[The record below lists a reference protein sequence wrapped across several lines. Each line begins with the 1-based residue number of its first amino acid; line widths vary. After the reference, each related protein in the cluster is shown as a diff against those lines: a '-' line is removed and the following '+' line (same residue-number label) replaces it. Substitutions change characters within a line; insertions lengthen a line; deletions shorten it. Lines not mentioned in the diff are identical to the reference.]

1 MLSFFNFSTNPH
13 ATDKSGACLRLTEIE
28 REGRGSYQIQ
38 RISLKDPID
47 TPNGGYN
54 YEICPQRVGGKFCPA
69 SLSQKERLYVPPF
82 FLAFP
87 FATCTPA
94 RPPVRFPRFLS
105 PRLPFFSSYPFFPMP
120 TKRPSASLRYSK
132 MLTIV
137 FCLLTAYSKAI
148 FVPPASLFSLS

>member
-87 FATCTPA
+87 FATCTSA
-94 RPPVRFPRFLS
+94 RLSCPFSPFPLSASAFLFS
-105 PRLPFFSSYPFFPMP
+105 LPFFSSLCPSLFLLFFLPHSPPFF
-120 TKRPSASLRYSK
+120 TPS
-132 MLTIV
+132 
-137 FCLLTAYSKAI
+137 
-148 FVPPASLFSLS
+148 PALSSCPFSLPFFFLCR

>member
-94 RPPVRFPRFLS
+94 RLSVRFPRFLS
-105 PRLPFFSSYPFFPMP
+105 LHLPFCSPSPFFLCRRKGRRLPCV
-120 TKRPSASLRYSK
+120 TLK
-132 MLTIV
+132 
-137 FCLLTAYSKAI
+137 C
-148 FVPPASLFSLS
+148 